1 MATVEHVRKALDLFA
16 GELSRMKNVV
26 GLGRVP
32 SDKKSGDWELAVYV
46 AQKVPPEQLAAADL
60 VPKTLEV
67 PGRGQSHPVNTQV
80 IEQGPISLETPG
92 LEKL

>member
-1 MATVEHVRKALDLFA
+1 MATVEHVRRALDLFA
-16 GELSRMKNVV
+16 GELSGKKNVV

-32 SDKKSGDWELAVYV
+32 SDNKSGDWELAVYV
-46 AQKVPPEQLAAADL
+46 SEKVPPEKLAAADL

-67 PGRGQSHPVNTQV
+67 PGRGQSHPVTTQV

>member
-1 MATVEHVRKALDLFA
+1 MANVEHVRKALDLFA
-16 GELSRMKNVV
+16 GELSRKKNVV

-32 SDKKSGDWELAVYV
+32 SDNKSGDWELAVYV
-46 AQKVPPEQLAAADL
+46 SEKVPPEKLAAADL

-67 PGRGQSHPVNTQV
+67 PGRGQSHPVTTQV

-92 LEKL
+92 PEKL

>member
-1 MATVEHVRKALDLFA
+1 MAKIEQVRRALDLFG
-16 GELSRMKNVV
+16 GELSRLKNVV

-32 SDKKSGDWELAVYV
+32 SEKKSGDWELAVYV

-67 PGRGQSHPVNTQV
+67 PGRGQSHPVATQV
-80 IEQGPISLETPG
+80 IEKGPVSLETPG

>member
-1 MATVEHVRKALDLFA
+1 MAKIEQVRKALDLF
-16 GELSRMKNVV
+16 GSELSRKKNVV

-32 SDKKSGDWELAVYV
+32 SEKKSGDWELAVYV

-67 PGRGQSHPVNTQV
+67 PGRGQSHPVTTQV
-80 IEQGPISLETPG
+80 IEQGPVSLETPG

>member
-1 MATVEHVRKALDLFA
+1 MAKVEQVRKALDLFA
-16 GELSRMKNVV
+16 GELSRKKNVV

-32 SDKKSGDWELAVYV
+32 SDTKSGDWELAVYV

-67 PGRGQSHPVNTQV
+67 PGRGQSHPVTTQV
-80 IEQGPISLETPG
+80 IEKGPISLETPG

>member
-1 MATVEHVRKALDLFA
+1 MAKIEQVRKALDLFS
-16 GELSRMKNVV
+16 GELSRRKNVV

-32 SDKKSGDWELAVYV
+32 SETKSGDWDLAVYV
-46 AQKVPPEQLAAADL
+46 ARKVPPEELAAADL

-67 PGRGQSHPVNTQV
+67 PGRGQSHPVTTQV
-80 IEQGPISLETPG
+80 IEQGPVSLEKPG

>member
-1 MATVEHVRKALDLFA
+1 MAKIEQVRKALDLF
-16 GELSRMKNVV
+16 GGKLSRLKNVV

-46 AQKVPPEQLAAADL
+46 ARKVPPGELAAADL

-67 PGRGQSHPVNTQV
+67 PGRGQSHPVTTQV
-80 IEQGPISLETPG
+80 IEKGPVSLETPG